1 MNKSRY
7 EEKGF
12 TLVELLVAMLIA
24 LVALMA
30 ASDMYLKTRGT
41 YRLQGM
47 QSRLSEDGRFALSML
62 QRIVLQAGFHP
73 NPNPD
78 IATNVTEYNFLKVAT
93 APSIRNGFFDTLTAT
108 SFNVKFFGDSTNT
121 IGCDGSAVSGAQTLA
136 IAADTTAGT
145 LKCGTSDWIAPSGN
159 GSELVDFKVEYGAD
173 IATNSAVANAAE
185 AITSANFGCGDD
197 STAAGFKVRDCVA
210 DTYTLTTAQAN
221 LEKIVAVRVCLVL
234 RTEDTD
240 ASMVRTAAYTD
251 CGGSDIAISQT
262 DLKLYR
268 TFRSTIQVRN
278 RWSPP

>member
-73 NPNPD
+73 NSNPD
-78 IATNVTEYNFLKVAT
+78 IATNGSEYNFVNT
-93 APSIRNGFFDTLTAT
+93 VTPPSILNGFFDTLTST
-108 SFNVKFFGDSTNT
+108 SFNVKFFGDNTNT
-121 IGCDGSAVSGAQTLA
+121 IGCDGAAVTGAQTLA
-136 IAADTTAGT
+136 IAADTTTGT
-145 LKCGTSDWIAPSGN
+145 LKCGSSDWIAPSGN

-173 IATNSAVANAAE
+173 IATNSSVANSGE
-185 AITSANFGCGDD
+185 AVTSTNFGCGAD
-197 STAAGFKVRDCVA
+197 STVAGFKVRDCVA
-210 DTYTLTTAQAN
+210 DTYALTTAQAN

-240 ASMVRTAAYTD
+240 VSMVRTAAYTD
-251 CGGSDIAISQT
+251 CGDTSIAISLT
-262 DLKLYR
+262 DHKLYR